1 VIDMG
6 AKGLIAAVGFAAGYL
21 VGTRRGRKDYEQMK
35 RQAANFVT
43 DPRVQ
48 KGLSDAQTFVTEKV
62 PVVGETV
69 ASAIGAVRDAAEKAS
84 DKGTRTQASGAGATG
99 AGSTGTGTGAGST
112 GTTGSGSSR
121 SGTSRSGTSGSGT
134 SGSGTTG
141 TGTTG
146 TGTTGTGTTGTGT
159 GTSGAGTSGSG
170 V

>member
-48 KGLSDAQTFVTEKV
+48 KGLADAQTFVTEKV

-84 DKGTRTQASGAGATG
+84 DKGTRTQATG
-99 AGSTGTGTGAGST
+99 TGSTGTTGGTGTGAGST
-112 GTTGSGSSR
+112 STGSTGS
-121 SGTSRSGTSGSGT
+121 TGST
-134 SGSGTTG
+134 RTGSTRTG
-141 TGTTG
+141 S
-146 TGTTGTGTTGTGT
+146 TGTGTTGTGT
-159 GTSGAGTSGSG
+159 GGTGTTGTGTPGAGASGAGAG